1 MQRLYFAGMLVLLFA
16 ACKKEVS
23 DQAAA
28 RLFEQIDPAQS
39 GVQFTNTITENHYVN
54 IITNPYM
61 YNGGGVAII
70 DANRDGLPDVY
81 FLSNQESNRL
91 FLNKGAFQFEDVTD
105 KAGLAAIGGFKTG
118 VTVAD
123 VNGDGWDDIY
133 ICRTGLDPAPERG
146 NLLFINNGDLT
157 FTEKAAEY
165 GINDMSASNHANFF
179 DYDLD
184 GDLDLYVLNY
194 PADFSGVNQIRLKEE
209 NGKQVRDDQFT
220 NYTDS
225 DHLYRNEGGGV
236 FKDLS
241 QSAGILNRA
250 HGLSA
255 TVSDFNQDGFPDIFV
270 GNDYIEPDHLYI
282 NNQNG
287 TFTDRINEY
296 LRHQS
301 NNTMGV
307 DIADFNNDAL
317 ADIVTLDMIA
327 EDNRRQKLLMTTML
341 TQRYETL
348 VKYGYSRQLMRNTLQ
363 LNLGNGQ
370 FSEIGL
376 MAGIS
381 NTDWSWSP
389 LMADF
394 DNDGWKDI
402 YATNGLRRDITNM
415 DYQTYTADSINRLGG
430 ITARR
435 FPDFNDYLKLIPSE
449 PLPNYLFRNRGDLTF
464 EKTTAAWGLEIPSF
478 SNGSAW
484 ADLDG
489 DGDLDLVVNNIDA
502 PAFLFRNLSVESGKA
517 NRLQIAL
524 EGNAPNTHGIG
535 ASVTIVQGQMAQYLE
550 MTPTRG
556 FLSSSQHLFHFG
568 LPSNAAIDRVEVRW
582 PGGAMQTLTNVQPNQ
597 RLLLK
602 QSEATEH
609 YQSGAGA
616 RPATLLQPAHNMGL
630 DFVHQENAF
639 EDFDRE
645 FLLPHR
651 FSTLGP
657 GITVGDVN
665 GDGLEDFF
673 IGGASGQAGALYLQ
687 QPNSAFTRSAQPA
700 FEADRNYEDA
710 GAVLFDADG
719 DKDPDLYV
727 VSGGSEYPLN
737 DDYYQ
742 DRLYLNDGK
751 GNFSR
756 ATDALPRI
764 TASGY
769 CVEAHDFDGD
779 GDLDLF
785 VGGRVSPGYYPTSP
799 QSFVLRNEGGRFTDA
814 TDQAAPEFRNIGM
827 VTGLRWGD
835 LDGDG
840 APELVASG
848 EWMPITVFKAEN
860 SQLRNAT
867 EAFGLSG
874 TNGWWNC
881 LALADADAD
890 GDLDILAG
898 NLGLNTRLKAPL
910 KLYARDFDGNGSIDP
925 VISFM
930 ENDKEYPLPRRENL
944 IKQLPG
950 LKKKFVYYG
959 PYSVATMQDIFSANE
974 LRQAQ
979 VLEANEFRT
988 TLFLNQGKGVFQ
1000 PQPLPLEAQLSPT
1013 MQFLAED
1020 LNGDGHTDILLA
1032 GNSYGADTESG
1043 PYDAGNG
1050 LVLPGDGKGGFRP
1063 LHGKESGFW
1072 ASKDA
1077 KDLKAVQLANGK
1089 RLYLVG
1095 NNNGV
1100 VQGWIERGE
1109 KLRR

>member
-1 MQRLYFAGMLVLLFA
+1 MQRLYFAGMLVFLLA
-16 ACKKEVS
+16 ACKKEAPE
-23 DQAAA
+23 QAMA
-28 RLFEQIDPAQS
+28 RLFEQVGPAQS
-39 GVQFTNTITENHYVN
+39 GVQFTNNITEDHYVN

-70 DANRDGLPDVY
+70 DANRDGLPDIY
-81 FLSNQESNRL
+81 FVSNQESNRL
-91 FLNKGAFQFEDVTD
+91 FLNKGAFQFEDVTE

-123 VNGDGWDDIY
+123 VNGDGWEDIY

-157 FTEKAAEY
+157 FSEKAAEY

-184 GDLDLYVLNY
+184 GDLDLYVINY
-194 PADFSGVNQIRLKEE
+194 PIDFKNVNQIYLEE
-209 NGKQVRDDQFT
+209 VGGIQVRV
-220 NYTDS
+220 NKGKLPEES
-225 DHLYRNEGGGV
+225 DHLYRNEGNGKFTDV
-236 FKDLS
+236 S
-241 QSAGILNRA
+241 AQAGISNRA
-250 HGLSA
+250 LSLSV
-255 TVSDFNQDGFPDIFV
+255 TVSDFNNDGYPDIFV
-270 GNDYIEPDHLYI
+270 GNDFIEPDFLYI
-282 NNQNG
+282 NNRNG
-287 TFTDRINEY
+287 TFTDRTWEY
-296 LRHQS
+296 FRHTS
-301 NNTMGV
+301 NHTMGV

-317 ADIVTLDMIA
+317 ADIVALDMIA
-327 EDNRRQKLLMTTML
+327 EDNRRQKLLMTTMSA
-341 TQRYETL
+341 QRYETL
-348 VKYGYSRQLMRNTLQ
+348 LKYGYGSQLMRNTLQ

-376 MAGIS
+376 MAGVS
-381 NTDWSWSP
+381 GTDWSWSP

-394 DNDGWKDI
+394 DNDGWKDL
-402 YATNGLRRDITNM
+402 YVTNGFRRDITNM
-415 DYQTYTADSINRLGG
+415 DYLAYTVDSINRLGG

-449 PLPNYLFRNRGDLTF
+449 PLPNYMFRNRGDLTF
-464 EKTTAAWGLEIPSF
+464 EKVSAAWGLEIPSF

-489 DGDLDLVVNNIDA
+489 DGDLDLVVNNIDE

-524 EGNAPNTHGIG
+524 EGNAPNTLGIG
-535 ASVTIVQGQMAQYLE
+535 AAVTIVQGQMTQYQE

-556 FLSSSQHLFHFG
+556 FLSSSQHLLHFG

-597 RLLLK
+597 RLVLK
-602 QSEATEH
+602 QSEATER
-609 YQSGAGA
+609 YQPGAA
-616 RPATLLQPAHNMGL
+616 PTTLLQPTLNMGL

-639 EDFDRE
+639 EDFNRE

-657 GITVGDVN
+657 GIAVGDVN
-665 GDGLEDFF
+665 GDELEDFF

-687 QPNSAFTRSAQPA
+687 QPNSAFKRSAQPA

-719 DKDPDLYV
+719 DKDLDLYV

-779 GDLDLF
+779 GDLDIF
-785 VGGRVSPGYYPTSP
+785 VGGRVSPGNYPNAP

-814 TDQAAPEFRNIGM
+814 TDQVAHEFRNIGM
-827 VTGLRWGD
+827 ITDLRWGD

-840 APELVASG
+840 AQELIVSG

-860 SQLRNAT
+860 GQLRNAT

-974 LRQAQ
+974 LRSAQ
-979 VLEANEFRT
+979 VLQATEFHT
-988 TLFLNQGKGVFQ
+988 TLFLNQGKGAFQ
-1000 PQPLPLEAQLSPT
+1000 PQPLPIEAQLSPT

-1050 LVLPGDGKGGFRP
+1050 LVLLGDGKGGFRP
-1063 LHGKESGFW
+1063 LHGRESGFW
-1072 ASKDA
+1072 ADKDA

-1089 RLYLVG
+1089 RLYLVA
-1095 NNNGV
+1095 NNNAG
-1100 VQGWIERGE
+1100 VQGWVAGF
-1109 KLRR
+1109 